1 MKKPVR
7 LLVPAERV
15 SHALAGFRSHLPDM
29 GEASSARKL
38 IFKSAR
44 GRTLPETR
52 VAVNCSA
59 NGAGVQFS
67 R

>member
-38 IFKSAR
+38 IIKSAQSGHYPR
-44 GRTLPETR
+44 GTGWS
-52 VAVNCSA
+52 N
-59 NGAGVQFS
+59 AGS
-67 R
+67 GIEN